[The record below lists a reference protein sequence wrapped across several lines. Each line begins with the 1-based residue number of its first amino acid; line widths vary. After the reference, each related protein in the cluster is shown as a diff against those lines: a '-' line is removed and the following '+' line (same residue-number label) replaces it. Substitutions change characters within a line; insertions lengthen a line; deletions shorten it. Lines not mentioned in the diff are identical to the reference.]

1 MLSRT
6 LYIIIYIIIYIYIF
20 FFFFF
25 FRRGG
30 YQTRGGGGR
39 ALRDNNWRSTQPMGE
54 GMEGQSQTPGWSGGG
69 GGGGGGANNHWNTS
83 SPGEECWTS
92 V

>member
-1 MLSRT
+1 
-6 LYIIIYIIIYIYIF
+6 
-20 FFFFF
+20 
-25 FRRGG
+25 
-30 YQTRGGGGR
+30 
-39 ALRDNNWRSTQPMGE
+39 MGE
-54 GMEGQSQTPGWSGGG
+54 GMEGQSQTPGWSGGGG